1 MLKAKLSKH
10 RARRVRRPLKRRPE
24 LPFAGKSKRREN
36 SGDQSLGIHRAVPA
50 HPTSTE
56 RVETRSSF
64 LVRRRRDARQLK
76 VARPQPRPPAPRA
89 DPEGQ
94 FVYNYLSNGRDRENN
109 CTKPHVTH
117 SWLVSKEQCG
127 THARCGRSQGA

>member
-1 MLKAKLSKH
+1 MTKTQKKSLLNELNEGVTNPKYIQNGVLLKTKSSKH

-50 HPTSTE
+50 HLTSTE

-76 VARPQPRPPAPRA
+76 VARPQPRSLAPLA
-89 DPEGQ
+89 DLEGQ
-94 FVYNYLSNGRDRENN
+94 FVY
-109 CTKPHVTH
+109 K
-117 SWLVSKEQCG
+117 
-127 THARCGRSQGA
+127 